1 MPSRRRSSPR
11 STRGAGTEP
20 PHRRG
25 ASVVFAAIQGD
36 FAQATRV
43 VYFAMAGIM
52 AASFLVA
59 VRRMERGI
67 PAEVTEAIEAEGAP
81 DPAG

>member
-1 MPSRRRSSPR
+1 MSRTSI
-11 STRGAGTEP
+11 
-20 PHRRG
+20 
-25 ASVVFAAIQGD
+25 ASVVFAAIRGD

-43 VYFAMAGIM
+43 VYLAMAGIM

-67 PAEVTEAIEAEGAP
+67 PAEVSEAVEATPAP
-81 DPAG
+81 GTR